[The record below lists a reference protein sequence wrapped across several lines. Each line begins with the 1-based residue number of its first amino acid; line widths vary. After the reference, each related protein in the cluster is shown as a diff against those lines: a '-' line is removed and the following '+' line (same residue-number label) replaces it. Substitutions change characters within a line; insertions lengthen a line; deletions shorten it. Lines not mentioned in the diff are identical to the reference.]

1 MIHYNEKELLLK
13 ILNGIEK
20 LNMLLPHELSLSEV
34 SNLTGKP
41 ANTIRKY
48 VIDNFEPEVEYKKK
62 GGKIYLNQSIILRVR
77 RHYAKKR

>member
-48 VIDNFEPEVEYKKK
+48 VIDNFEPEAEYKKK
-62 GGKIYLNQSIILRVR
+62 GGRIYVKQEVVLRIR
-77 RHYAKKR
+77 KHYGK